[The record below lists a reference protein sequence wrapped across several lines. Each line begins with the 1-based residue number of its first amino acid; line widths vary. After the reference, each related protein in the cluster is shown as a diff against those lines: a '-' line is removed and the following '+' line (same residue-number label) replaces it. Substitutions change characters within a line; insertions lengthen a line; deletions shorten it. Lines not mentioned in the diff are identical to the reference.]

1 MARPTPWRVFTQKG
15 SSRDTSGSSEVVSKG
30 SGKFKGKT
38 TVTESYQGL
47 EDGKGTGKFGDTA
60 KGKTDTTKGSHKGSS
75 GDSVG
80 PKGSGMFKG
89 NSDVTE
95 NNQGLEDGKGKGKF
109 GDTMKGKTDTMKG
122 SHPKGSS
129 GDSVGPKG
137 SGMFKGNS
145 DVTENNQGLEDGKG
159 KGKFGDTMKGK
170 TDAMKGSH
178 PKGSSGSSEVVSK
191 GSGKFKGNSDVTEID
206 QGFEDGK
213 GKGKFGD
220 TTKGKT
226 DTMKGYRKGSGDDT
240 SGLTNGVSKGSGK
253 FKGKTTVTESY
264 QGFVDG
270 KGKGKFGDTKG
281 KTDNTKGSHKG
292 SSGDDTSGSA
302 DVVSKGSVKGNS
314 DVTENNQ
321 GLEDGKGKGK
331 FGDTMKGKTDTMKG
345 SHKGSS
351 GDSVGPK
358 GSGMFKGNSD
368 VTENNQGL
376 EDGKGKGK
384 FGDTMKGKTD
394 TMKGSHPKG
403 SSGDSVG
410 PKGSGMFKGNSDVTE
425 NNQGLEDGKGKGK
438 FGDTMK
444 GKTDTTKGYR
454 KGSSGEN
461 ISGSSEVVSKGAGKF
476 KGKPTVTEN
485 NQGLEDGKG
494 KGKFGDTTKGKTDTT
509 KGSHKGSGD
518 DTSGSTVA
526 PKGAGK
532 PKGKTDVTETNQ
544 RFVGKGIGD
553 TETGKSDTWEGSHP
567 EGATKGS
574 GKYTGKPLEEDCTHP
589 IHKGLGSYSLQ
600 TYMYV
605 KLDPST
611 FFFFWCHILKLEIYS
626 YTIYV
631 IFIYIYIFYLFN
643 GAGFWLFDAHH
654 IIVCTFIDFQNSR
667 CCWNVWY
674 SPIKTCVPIC
684 ILGPI
689 KAPIYVPMLSNRMV
703 LQLCGI
709 SRCLPW
715 PVAMVPWP
723 QINGGNLQR

>member
-1 MARPTPWRVFTQKG
+1 MAWRAALPLPKG
-15 SSRDTSGSSEVVSKG
+15 GKASIKGKHGKTDAMKGFHPKRSSGDTSGSSEVVSKG

-368 VTENNQGL
+368 VTENNQVL

-476 KGKPTVTEN
+476 KGKLRLSQRITRAWRMARARASLGTPRRARPTPLRVP
-485 NQGLEDGKG
+485 
-494 KGKFGDTTKGKTDTT
+494 TKVLGMILL
-509 KGSHKGSGD
+509 
-518 DTSGSTVA
+518 V
-526 PKGAGK
+526 
-532 PKGKTDVTETNQ
+532 
-544 RFVGKGIGD
+544 
-553 TETGKSDTWEGSHP
+553 
-567 EGATKGS
+567 
-574 GKYTGKPLEEDCTHP
+574 PL
-589 IHKGLGSYSLQ
+589 L
-600 TYMYV
+600 
-605 KLDPST
+605 
-611 FFFFWCHILKLEIYS
+611 
-626 YTIYV
+626 
-631 IFIYIYIFYLFN
+631 
-643 GAGFWLFDAHH
+643 
-654 IIVCTFIDFQNSR
+654 
-667 CCWNVWY
+667 
-674 SPIKTCVPIC
+674 
-684 ILGPI
+684 
-689 KAPIYVPMLSNRMV
+689 
-703 LQLCGI
+703 
-709 SRCLPW
+709 
-715 PVAMVPWP
+715 
-723 QINGGNLQR
+723 LQRVLASPGGRPMSPRLTSALWARVLGTPRRARATPGRVPTPKELPRVLESIQANLWRRTAHIPSIRG